1 MAIIRYAIADDHK
14 IFRQG
19 LKLALGD
26 DPKIKCI
33 GEAED
38 GQKLL
43 DLLKTQKTDVA
54 LVDLKMPIMDGIEVT
69 KEIRQLY
76 PDLKVLILTMF
87 DDEHFILHLM
97 EAGANGYLVKNAD
110 PQEIKAAIHAAHET
124 GYYFSDMVSSV
135 LLKNVVQKNK
145 VTPVFR
151 DAVKLS
157 EKETDVLKLICQ
169 EYTTSEIAEQV
180 FLSPRTVEG
189 LRAGL
194 LEKIGVRNTAGLV
207 MFAVK
212 NGIVS

>member
-1 MAIIRYAIADDHK
+1 MSIRYAIADDHK

-26 DPKIKCI
+26 DKGIMCI

-38 GQKLL
+38 GVGLL
-43 DLLKTQKTDVA
+43 ELLATNKADVV
-54 LVDLKMPIMDGIEVT
+54 LVDLKMPRMDGIEAT
-69 KEIRQLY
+69 KEIRILY

-87 DDEHFILHLM
+87 DDEHFVLHLM
-97 EAGANGYLVKNAD
+97 EAGANGYLIKNAD
-110 PQEIKAAIHAAHET
+110 PQEIKTAIHAVSEN
-124 GYYFSDMVSSV
+124 GYYFSDMVSGI

-145 VTPVFR
+145 ATPIFKE
-151 DAVKLS
+151 ATKLS
-157 EKETDVLKLICQ
+157 EKETEVLKLICQ
-169 EYTTSEIAEQV
+169 EYTTAEIGKAV

-189 LRAGL
+189 IRANL

-207 MFAVK
+207 MYAVK

>member
-43 DLLKTQKTDVA
+43 DLLKTQKADVA
-54 LVDLKMPIMDGIEVT
+54 LVDLKMPVMDGIEVT

-124 GYYFSDMVSSV
+124 GYYFSDMVSSI

-145 VTPVFR
+145 VAPEFR
-151 DAVKLS
+151 EAVKLN
-157 EKETDVLKLICQ
+157 EKEVEVLKLICQ
-169 EYTTSEIAEQV
+169 EYTTSEIAERV

-207 MFAVK
+207 MYAVK

>member
-1 MAIIRYAIADDHK
+1 MSLVRYAIADDHK

-26 DPKIKCI
+26 DRKIKCI

-38 GQKLL
+38 GLQLME
-43 DLLKTQKTDVA
+43 LLKTQQADVV
-54 LVDLKMPIMDGIEVT
+54 LVDLKMPGMDGIEVT
-69 KEIRQLY
+69 KEIRSLY
-76 PDLKVLILTMF
+76 PHMKVLILTMF

-110 PQEIKAAIHAAHET
+110 PSEIKMAIHTAFEN
-124 GYYFSDMVSSV
+124 GYYFSDMVSSI

-145 VTPVFR
+145 TTPVFKE
-151 DAVKLS
+151 AIKLS
-157 EKETDVLKLICQ
+157 DKETEILKLICQ
-169 EYTTSEIAEQV
+169 EYTTAEIGERV

-189 LRAGL
+189 IRAGL

-207 MFAVK
+207 MYAVK